1 MDGKKEEKKVFQLTA
16 RGYDMKEVVS
26 ALQKECRRGNTREA
40 LYWAYCL
47 LPNFEDY
54 LWRRLLVIAVEDVG
68 MGDPKVLVQ
77 LRACR
82 ETWYEMRSWKG
93 DSYHLVIAHAI
104 QILCSAL
111 KSRTNDYLQCVVR
124 AELDGLEQRM
134 REHNERP
141 IPDYALD
148 MHTRRG
154 RAMGRGTAHF
164 RNHGAV
170 LSPRLSEKD
179 EWEDEAREKWDAGF
193 PRPEKWGWKQ
203 RKAGSGPEKA
213 EESPV
218 TKDDPPSLFG

>member
-1 MDGKKEEKKVFQLTA
+1 MAEEKKKPFQLTA

-26 ALQKECRRGNTREA
+26 ALQKECRRGNTRDA

-47 LPNFEDY
+47 LPNYEDY
-54 LWRRLLVIAVEDVG
+54 LWRRLMVIAMEDVG
-68 MGDPKVLVQ
+68 MGDPDALVR

-82 ETWYEMRSWKG
+82 GTWYEMRSWKG
-93 DSYHLVIAHAI
+93 DSYHLVIAQAV
-104 QILCSAL
+104 QVLCSAL

-124 AELDGLEQRM
+124 AELDSGQEK
-134 REHNERP
+134 P

-164 RNHGAV
+164 RDHGAV
-170 LSPRLSEKD
+170 LSPRKHEKD

-193 PRPEKWGWKQ
+193 PKPEKWGWKQ
-203 RKAGSGPEKA
+203 RGAKA
-213 EESPV
+213 EAEAEKVGEPPDY
-218 TKDDPPSLFG
+218 KGDHPSLFG